1 MIKVRRGLTCR
12 PDCLAGADSI
22 YDNRSLRSSIWR
34 RKLRQ
39 VNLGIRNHKVTG
51 YDFVVQVMTF
61 TISLRIHLASRAS
74 GDRRKRIRGRLCGL
88 PFTRRALGHPVIA
101 ESCLAWDSFPLDA
114 TGLYHGRAAH
124 RAGS

>member
-12 PDCLAGADSI
+12 PDCLARADSI
-22 YDNRSLRSSIWR
+22 FDNRLLRSSI
-34 RKLRQ
+34 
-39 VNLGIRNHKVTG
+39 NKVTG
-51 YDFVVQVMTF
+51 YDFVVQVLTF
-61 TISLRIHLASRAS
+61 TISLKIHLASRAS
-74 GDRRKRIRGRLCGL
+74 GDRRKRICGRLCGL

-101 ESCLAWDSFPLDA
+101 ESCLAWDSFPLDT